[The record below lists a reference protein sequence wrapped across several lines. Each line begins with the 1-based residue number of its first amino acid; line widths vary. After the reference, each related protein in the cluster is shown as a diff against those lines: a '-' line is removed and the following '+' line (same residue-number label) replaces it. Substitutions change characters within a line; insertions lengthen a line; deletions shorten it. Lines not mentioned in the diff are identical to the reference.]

1 MKKIVALVLS
11 LVMVLGLATTA
22 FGAVATYDL
31 YDWND
36 TEAQAW
42 QDVTRT
48 KVAAKAYT
56 EAKGFG
62 QVACWKISDGTT
74 DFYAVE
80 ITKAEATNAD
90 FYLTKAGDDDAV
102 MYLKQIENAGVYTL
116 TGKVVDNYVDPDA
129 DPFCGQW
136 DLDPLTTKVYLDSE
150 GDFYVTGTT
159 AYMLV
164 DGAVVGVDAADVVND
179 MIGHDMEG
187 VYDAKDKLV
196 GVKCAVCGAT
206 GTVYASA
213 DKAPLGAILF
223 PVDGTAVY
231 VLDAVK
237 APAATD
243 SDKVE
248 SAETFDAGIAMYVG
262 MSVMAAAGSA
272 VVLKKKD

>member
-22 FGAVATYDL
+22 FGAVATYDV
-31 YDWND
+31 YDGYD
-36 TEAQAW
+36 AAVSTGVA
-42 QDVTRT
+42 RT
-48 KVAAKAYT
+48 PVAAKALT
-56 EAKGFG
+56 TKQAG
-62 QVACWKISDGTT
+62 QVACWKIDGA
-74 DFYAVE
+74 YYVE
-80 ITKAEATNAD
+80 IAKADATNAD
-90 FYLTKAGDDDAV
+90 FYLTKAGDDDV
-102 MYLKQIENAGVYTL
+102 IMYLAAVENAGVYTL
-116 TGKVVDNYVDPDA
+116 TGKAYSNFGDEN
-129 DPFCGQW
+129 CGEW
-136 DLDPLTTKVYLDSE
+136 NMLPTTKMYADAKGNLY
-150 GDFYVTGTT
+150 FAGTQ

-164 DGAVVGVDAADVVND
+164 DGVVVGVSPASVND
-179 MIGHDMEG
+179 YATYFIGHEMEG

-206 GTVYASA
+206 GTVYATA
-213 DKAPLGAILF
+213 DKAPMGATTF
-223 PVDGTAVY
+223 DFGNEVY

>member
-22 FGAVATYDL
+22 FAAVATYDL
-31 YDWND
+31 HDATD
-36 TEAQAW
+36 AAISS
-42 QDVTRT
+42 DMTRA
-48 KVAAKAYT
+48 KVAAKALT
-56 EAKGFG
+56 ETKAG
-62 QVACWKISDGTT
+62 QVACWKLTDVNDD
-74 DFYAVE
+74 DFYFVE
-80 ITKAEATNAD
+80 IAESAATKAD
-90 FYLTKAGDDDAV
+90 YYLTKAGEDDAV
-102 MYLKQIENAGVYTL
+102 LYLRAVANEGKYTL

-150 GDFYVTGTT
+150 GDFYVTGTGKF
-159 AYMLV
+159 MLV
-164 DGAVVGVDAADVVND
+164 DGVVVEVEAADLVND

-187 VYDAKDKLV
+187 VYNAKDELT
-196 GVKCAVCGAT
+196 GVKCTVCGAT

-213 DKAPLGAILF
+213 DKAPIGATVIPF
-223 PVDGTAVY
+223 DGAVY

-237 APAATD
+237 APAAD

-272 VVLKKKD
+272 AVLKKKD

>member
-1 MKKIVALVLS
+1 MKKIVALVLT
-11 LVMVLGLATTA
+11 LAMVMGLATTA

-36 TEAQAW
+36 TEAEAW

-48 KVAAKAYT
+48 KVAAKAYSEVT
-56 EAKGFG
+56 DQG

-80 ITKAEATNAD
+80 IAKADATNAD
-90 FYLTKAGDDDAV
+90 YYLTKAGDDDAV
-102 MYLKQIENAGVYTL
+102 MYLRAVKNAGVYTL
-116 TGKVVDNYVDPDA
+116 TGTEVKNYVDPDA
-129 DPFCGQW
+129 DEECLQW
-136 DLDPLTTKVYLDSE
+136 RYDGITEKVYVDAE
-150 GDFYVTGTT
+150 GDFYVTGTGT
-159 AYMLV
+159 FMLV
-164 DGAVVGVDAADVVND
+164 DGVVIEVEDADVENELVW
-179 MIGHDMEG
+179 HDMEG

-206 GTVYASA
+206 GTVYATEA
-213 DKAPLGAILF
+213 KAPLGAVTF

-231 VLDAVK
+231 VMDAVK
-237 APAATD
+237 APAAD
-243 SDKVE
+243 EKVE